1 MTGSPQPATVT
12 RAEAETPLLLMQEI
26 SKSFP
31 GVRALH
37 NVSFELRPSEIHAL
51 VGENG
56 AGKSTL
62 IKILAGALQ
71 RDSGEILVNGEPAH
85 IRTPQDA
92 IAAGVSVIYQEFNLV
107 PYLSVAENIYLGREP
122 QTWGVI
128 DFRTMRA
135 GARALLDRLG
145 ATFSE
150 TALVNELSVAEQ
162 QMVEIAKALSV
173 ESRVLVMD
181 EPSATLTEH
190 ELASLFEQM
199 RALRGSG
206 VSIIYISHRLEE
218 IFEVADRVTVL
229 RDGELVGTAPVAELD
244 PGAIIR
250 MMVGRD
256 LSEGP
261 RPTRAT
267 DLSAV
272 DELLRVEGLSRGS
285 HFRDV
290 SFTVHRGEILGIA
303 GLVGAGRTELVRAIF
318 GADRPT
324 GGRIFLNGQ
333 PVRPRSPAHAISLGI
348 GLLPEDRKLQGLI
361 LGMAISGNVTL
372 ARLRAVAA
380 AGVISGRRER
390 QVAEEYI
397 TRLDIAT
404 PGPFQLARNLSGGT
418 QQKVVLAKWLFA
430 RSEVLI
436 FDEPT
441 RGIDVGAKQEIHNI
455 MRSVADSGRAVIM
468 ISSELPEILRMSD
481 RIMVMHEG
489 RVAGFLTPEEATQ
502 ERIMMLATGEAEAPT
517 PGGGRR
523 FRFVGSARRAPSTSQ
538 PACSPWLPSSTRR
551 SWQSPP
557 PSSTSPCRSCPCP
570 CRSPCSRTRCP

>member
-1 MTGSPQPATVT
+1 MNETPPTQPAPQAI
-12 RAEAETPLLLMQEI
+12 AEAPILRMENI
-26 SKSFP
+26 CKSFP

-62 IKILAGALQ
+62 IKILAGALE
-71 RDSGEILVNGEPAH
+71 RDSGDIHVNGTRAH
-85 IRTPQDA
+85 LRTPQAAIDA
-92 IAAGVSVIYQEFNLV
+92 GISVIYQEFNLV

-122 QTWGVI
+122 QSWGIV
-128 DFRTMRA
+128 DWKTMRA
-135 GARALLDRLG
+135 GARGLLDRLG

-173 ESRVLVMD
+173 ESKVLVMD

-190 ELASLFEQM
+190 ELEALFGQM
-199 RALRGSG
+199 RRLKSEG

-218 IFEVADRVTVL
+218 VFEIADRVTVL
-229 RDGELVGTAPVAELD
+229 RDGEVVGTGPVSELD
-244 PGAIIR
+244 AAKIIR

-256 LSEGP
+256 LSREP
-261 RPTRAT
+261 RPMRSRDPA
-267 DLSAV
+267 AAEEV
-272 DELLRVEGLSRGS
+272 LRVEHLSRGTQV
-285 HFRDV
+285 RDV
-290 SFTVHRGEILGIA
+290 SFALHRGEILGVA

-324 GGRIFLNGQ
+324 SGQ
-333 PVRPRSPAHAISLGI
+333 IYLEGEPVNPRSPAHAISIGI
-348 GLLPEDRKLQGLI
+348 GLVPEDRKLQGLI
-361 LGMAISGNVTL
+361 LGMVLSSNVTL
-372 ARLRAVAA
+372 ARLNAVSK
-380 AGVISGRRER
+380 AGILSGRQER
-390 QVAEEYI
+390 KVTEEYI
-397 TRLDIAT
+397 GRLDIAT
-404 PGPFQLARNLSGGT
+404 PSALQVVRNLSGGN

-430 RSEVLI
+430 RSKVLI

-455 MRSVADSGRAVIM
+455 MRSVADSGAGVIM

-489 RVAGFLTPEEATQ
+489 RLAGFLTPEEATQ
-502 ERIMMLATGEAEAPT
+502 EKIMTLATGETEAPT
-517 PGGGRR
+517 PG
-523 FRFVGSARRAPSTSQ
+523 
-538 PACSPWLPSSTRR
+538 
-551 SWQSPP
+551 
-557 PSSTSPCRSCPCP
+557 
-570 CRSPCSRTRCP
+570 

>member
-1 MTGSPQPATVT
+1 MG
-12 RAEAETPLLLMQEI
+12 ETPVTSATLQTAAADSILRMESI

-37 NVSFELRPSEIHAL
+37 DVSFELRPSEIHAL

-62 IKILAGALQ
+62 IKILAGALE
-71 RDSGEILVNGEPAH
+71 RDAGDIYVNGMLADL
-85 IRTPQDA
+85 RTPQAAIDA
-92 IAAGVSVIYQEFNLV
+92 GISVIYQEFNLV

-122 QTWGVI
+122 QSWGII
-128 DFRTMRA
+128 DWKTMRA

-145 ATFSE
+145 AAFSE

-190 ELASLFEQM
+190 ELEALFEQM
-199 RALRGSG
+199 RRLKSEG

-218 IFEVADRVTVL
+218 VFEVADRVTVL
-229 RDGELVGTAPVAELD
+229 RDGEVVGTAPVSELD
-244 PGAIIR
+244 AAQIIR

-256 LSEGP
+256 LSQEP
-261 RPTRAT
+261 RPMRSPDPTA
-267 DLSAV
+267 A
-272 DELLRVEGLSRGS
+272 EEILRVEHLSRGVQV
-285 HFRDV
+285 RDV
-290 SFTVHRGEILGIA
+290 SFALHRGEILGLA

-324 GGRIFLNGQ
+324 SGRIYLDGE
-333 PVRPRSPAHAISLGI
+333 PVNPRSPAHAISMGI
-348 GLLPEDRKLQGLI
+348 GLVPEDRKLQGLI
-361 LGMAISGNVTL
+361 LGMMLSSNVTL
-372 ARLRAVAA
+372 ARLKAVSTGGIL
-380 AGVISGRRER
+380 AGRQERR
-390 QVAEEYI
+390 VADQYI
-397 TRLDIAT
+397 QRLDIAT
-404 PGPFQLARNLSGGT
+404 PGPHQVVRNLSGGN

-430 RSEVLI
+430 RSRVLI

-455 MRSVADSGRAVIM
+455 MRSVADAGAGVIM

-489 RVAGFLTPEEATQ
+489 RVAGFLDPEGATQ
-502 ERIMMLATGEAEAPT
+502 ERIMTLATGETETPAPE
-517 PGGGRR
+517 
-523 FRFVGSARRAPSTSQ
+523 
-538 PACSPWLPSSTRR
+538 
-551 SWQSPP
+551 
-557 PSSTSPCRSCPCP
+557 
-570 CRSPCSRTRCP
+570 

>member
-1 MTGSPQPATVT
+1 MDESLITLTATPV
-12 RAEAETPLLLMQEI
+12 AAETPLLLMEDI

-71 RDSGEILVNGEPAH
+71 RDAGEVHVNGRPTS

-92 IAAGVSVIYQEFNLV
+92 IAAGISVIYQEFNLV

-122 QTWGVI
+122 QTWGII
-128 DFRTMRA
+128 DFGTMRA

-173 ESRVLVMD
+173 ESKVLVMD

-190 ELASLFEQM
+190 ELESLFEQM
-199 RALRGSG
+199 RSLRASG
-206 VSIIYISHRLEE
+206 HSIIYISHRLEE
-218 IFEVADRVTVL
+218 IFEIADRVTVL
-229 RDGELVGTAPVAELD
+229 RDGELVGTAPVSELD
-244 PGAIIR
+244 APAIIR

-256 LSEGP
+256 LTQEP
-261 RPTRAT
+261 RPTKAA
-267 DLSAV
+267 DVSALQ
-272 DELLRVEGLSRGS
+272 ELLRVEGLSRGT
-285 HFRDV
+285 HFQDV

-324 GGRIFLNGQ
+324 RGQIYLNGK

-348 GLLPEDRKLQGLI
+348 GLVPEDRKLQGLI
-361 LGMAISGNVTL
+361 LGMAIPGNVTL
-372 ARLRAVAA
+372 ARLGAVST
-380 AGVISGRRER
+380 AGILSGRRER
-390 QVAEEYI
+390 QAAEDFI
-397 TRLDIAT
+397 AQLDIAT
-404 PGPFQLARNLSGGT
+404 PGPYQLARNLSGGT
-418 QQKVVLAKWLFA
+418 QQKIVLAKWLFA

-455 MRSVADSGRAVIM
+455 MRSVASSGRAVIM
-468 ISSELPEILRMSD
+468 ISSELPEVLRMSD

-502 ERIMMLATGEAEAPT
+502 ERIMTLATGEKEAPT
-517 PGGGRR
+517 P
-523 FRFVGSARRAPSTSQ
+523 
-538 PACSPWLPSSTRR
+538 
-551 SWQSPP
+551 
-557 PSSTSPCRSCPCP
+557 
-570 CRSPCSRTRCP
+570 